1 MKSFLR
7 RRRLNPLTRLYFPP
21 GDTTGHRFAIVFVRP
36 SSSER
41 RYAVVDLAEKQV
53 VDVLDE
59 SDLTR
64 GAS

>member
-1 MKSFLR
+1 MR
-7 RRRLNPLTRLYFPP
+7 PLTRLYFPP

-41 RYAVVDLAEKQV
+41 LYPVVDLNEKQV

-59 SDLTR
+59 ADLTR
-64 GAS
+64 GARS